1 MTSCIFDIVVDR
13 MIVSR
18 NRLEGGGV
26 CICECAARGAENVA
40 DAKVLKPSWR
50 YNSKVY
56 RIEVLRGCLGRTAS
70 TLICDLLYDFVPDGS
85 VRLLVIEYLP

>member
-26 CICECAARGAENVA
+26 CICKCAARGAENVA
-40 DAKVLKPSWR
+40 DAKVLKPSWL
-50 YNSKVY
+50 YNK
-56 RIEVLRGCLGRTAS
+56 
-70 TLICDLLYDFVPDGS
+70 
-85 VRLLVIEYLP
+85 